1 MKATDIVIIIP
12 TYNEIENIKKII
24 VTILNEYP
32 FLHLLIVDDNSPD
45 GTSKEVI
52 KQKKKFPDNLFLEIR
67 NKKEGIGKAY
77 IHGFIWALNK
87 NYNFIFQMDADF
99 SHNPSYLKEMILCLK
114 NESDVVIGSRYI
126 KGINVVNWPISRIL
140 LSYIASLY
148 VRFFLQMPIK
158 DPTAGFAGYKAIIL
172 KNIALKKIKLSG
184 YGFQIELKYRLF
196 IKKYNIKEIPIIF
209 TNRELGKSKMNTS
222 IIGESILGVICL
234 RIKNIL
240 NILF

>member
-1 MKATDIVIIIP
+1 LKTTNILVIIP

-24 VTILNEYP
+24 TTILNKYP

-52 KQKKKFPDNLFLEIR
+52 AQKKIFPNNLFLETR
-67 NKKEGIGKAY
+67 DKKEGIGKAY
-77 IHGFIWALNK
+77 IHGFLWAFK
-87 NYNFIFQMDADF
+87 RNYDFIFQMDADF
-99 SHNPSYLKEMILCLK
+99 SHNPNYLKEMILCLENK
-114 NESDVVIGSRYI
+114 TDVVIGSRYI
-126 KGINVVNWPISRIL
+126 KGINVVNWPLSRIL

-158 DPTAGFAGYKAIIL
+158 DPTAGFVGYKVNIL
-172 KNIALKKIKLSG
+172 KNISLKKIKLSG

-196 IKKYNIKEIPIIF
+196 LKKYNIKEIPIVFI
-209 TNRELGKSKMNTS
+209 NRELGKSKMNTS
-222 IIGESILGVICL
+222 IIGESIIGVIL
-234 RIKNIL
+234 LKIKKIL